1 MVQITGGYKMMLPLS
16 LNSYITGPD
25 RKRSFRAKRE
35 LLIIQHVI
43 NAMEDCMK
51 PKQFGWFCGYLL
63 GSLVC
68 LLLSWNCATAI
79 QSPPL
84 ATEIKTAVRAVR
96 SGQQITV
103 PLITWGG
110 DLATILAN
118 GNREKTTAG
127 SIFAQKGLSLKLVRQ
142 DDFKKQVEAYIRGE
156 TPFLR
161 GTMGMINLAA
171 DVLNKDPRTKPV
183 IVYQMTWSNGGDCLV
198 VKQGINSA
206 KDLKGKTIAVQA
218 YGPHVDY
225 LAKILKDAGLS
236 LKDINIRWTKDLT
249 GTASTPVEAI
259 FNKDVDAAFVIIP
272 DGLMLTSNGT
282 VGTGAEG
289 SVRGARIM
297 LSTKT
302 ANRIIAD
309 VYAVRSDFFKSNR
322 KLVEDFVH
330 GLLLGTQE
338 LKSLF
343 NNKEKRLAEYKAV
356 LSASAAILLDSAQ
369 ATADTEALYGDCEFA
384 EFRGNVKFFG
394 DKKWPRGMNRLVEEI
409 QSSFVTVGLLNRK
422 SALSQAL
429 WDYNVLRSG
438 LTGIDDVEAPRFRSE
453 AVAQVVAR
461 KQALGTLG
469 EGELFSLEINF
480 KPNQNVFPEDLYAG
494 GFKKIVELAATY
506 GGAVITVEGHSD
518 PHKYR
523 RLEKKGA
530 TAIELQRTKQAAKN
544 LSMNRAIAVRD
555 SIILFAKNSG
565 VPLDQS
571 QFTVVGHGIAQP
583 KYPRPQTKEQWL
595 SNMRVVFR
603 IIQIEAEDEAF
614 SPLD

>member
-1 MVQITGGYKMMLPLS
+1 MRPNRFEWLCRCLFSGV
-16 LNSYITGPD
+16 
-25 RKRSFRAKRE
+25 
-35 LLIIQHVI
+35 
-43 NAMEDCMK
+43 
-51 PKQFGWFCGYLL
+51 
-63 GSLVC
+63 VC
-68 LLLSWNCATAI
+68 LLLSWNPATAF

-84 ATEIKTAVRAVR
+84 ATEIKAAVRAVKP
-96 SGQQITV
+96 GKQISV

-110 DLATILAN
+110 DMATILAN
-118 GNREKTTAG
+118 GNSAKTVNG
-127 SIFAQKGLSLKLVRQ
+127 SIFAQKGLSLALVRQ
-142 DDFKKQVEAYIRGE
+142 DDFKKQVEAYITGE

-171 DVLNKDPRTKPV
+171 EVLNRDPRTKPV
-183 IVYQMTWSNGGDCLV
+183 IIYQMTWSNGGDCLV
-198 VKQGINSA
+198 VKPGINSA

-225 LAKILKDAGLS
+225 LSKILKDAGLS

-249 GTASTPVEAI
+249 GTDNAPAEAL
-259 FNKDVDAAFVIIP
+259 FKNDVDAAFVIIP
-272 DGLMLTSNGT
+272 DGLALTSNGT

-289 SVRGARIM
+289 SVKGARIM

-309 VYAVRSDFFKSNR
+309 VYAVRNDFFQSNR
-322 KLVEDFVH
+322 KQVESFVH

-338 LKSLF
+338 LKGLF
-343 NNKEKRLAEYKAV
+343 NNKEKNLAGYKALV
-356 LSASAAILLDSAQ
+356 SASAAILLDSAQ
-369 ATADTEALYGDCEFA
+369 ATADAEALYGDCEFA

-394 DKKWPRGMNRLVEEI
+394 DEKWPRSMNRLVEEI
-409 QSSFVTVGLLNRK
+409 QSAFITIGLLGRK
-422 SALSQAL
+422 SSLEQAR
-429 WDYNVLRSG
+429 WDYNVLRAG
-438 LTGIDDVEAPRFRSE
+438 LTGIDDVQAPRFKSE

-480 KPNQNVFPEDLYAG
+480 QPNQNDFPEDLYAD

-518 PHKYR
+518 PHKYL

-530 TAIELQRTKQAAKN
+530 TPIELQRTKQAAKN

-555 SIILFAKNSG
+555 SIIKFAGKSG

-603 IIQIEAEDEAF
+603 IIQIEAEDAAF

>member
-1 MVQITGGYKMMLPLS
+1 MRP
-16 LNSYITGPD
+16 N
-25 RKRSFRAKRE
+25 R
-35 LLIIQHVI
+35 
-43 NAMEDCMK
+43 
-51 PKQFGWFCGYLL
+51 FGWFCRCLFSGV
-63 GSLVC
+63 VC
-68 LLLSWNCATAI
+68 FLISWNPAAAF

-84 ATEIKTAVRAVR
+84 STEIKAAVGPVR
-96 SGQQITV
+96 SGQQVTV

-110 DLATILAN
+110 DMATILAN
-118 GNREKTTAG
+118 GNSVKTASG
-127 SIFAQKGLSLKLVRQ
+127 SIFAQKGLSLTLVRQ
-142 DDFKKQVEAYIRGE
+142 DDFKKQVEAYIKGE

-171 DVLNKDPRTKPV
+171 DVLNRDPRTKPV

-198 VKQGINSA
+198 VKPGINSA

-225 LAKILKDAGLS
+225 LAKILMDAGLS
-236 LKDINIRWTKDLT
+236 LKDVNIRWTKDLT
-249 GTASTPVEAI
+249 GTDNAPAEAI
-259 FNKDVDAAFVIIP
+259 FKNDVDAAFVIIP

-289 SVRGARIM
+289 SVKGARIM

-309 VYAVRSDFFKSNR
+309 VYAVRSDFFQSNR
-322 KLVEDFVH
+322 KQVEAFVH

-338 LKSLF
+338 LKGLF
-343 NNKEKRLAEYKAV
+343 NNKEKNLAEYKALV
-356 LSASAAILLDSAQ
+356 SASATILLDSAQ
-369 ATADTEALYGDCEFA
+369 ATADAEALYGDCEFA
-384 EFRGNVKFFG
+384 EFRGNVRFFG
-394 DKKWPRGMNRLVEEI
+394 DEKWPRSMNHLVEEI
-409 QSSFVTVGLLNRK
+409 QSAFIPIGLLGRK
-422 SALSQAL
+422 SSLAQAR
-429 WDYNVLRSG
+429 WDYNALRTG
-438 LTGIDDVEAPRFRSE
+438 LTGIDDVQAPRFKSE

-480 KPNQNVFPEDLYAG
+480 QPNQNDFPEDLYAD

-518 PHKYR
+518 PLKYL

-530 TAIELQRTKQAAKN
+530 TPIELQRTKQAAKN

-555 SIILFAKNSG
+555 SIIAFAKKSG

-571 QFTVVGHGIAQP
+571 QFTVVGHGIAHP
-583 KYPRPQTKEQWL
+583 KYPQPQTKEQWL

-603 IIQIEAEDEAF
+603 IIQIEAEDTAF

>member
-1 MVQITGGYKMMLPLS
+1 MRP
-16 LNSYITGPD
+16 N
-25 RKRSFRAKRE
+25 R
-35 LLIIQHVI
+35 
-43 NAMEDCMK
+43 
-51 PKQFGWFCGYLL
+51 FGWLCRRLFSG
-63 GSLVC
+63 LVC
-68 LLLSWNCATAI
+68 LLLSWNPAI
-79 QSPPL
+79 AFESPPL
-84 ATEIKTAVRAVR
+84 ATEIKASVGAVKP
-96 SGQQITV
+96 GKQISV

-110 DLATILAN
+110 DMATILAN
-118 GNREKTTAG
+118 GNSAKTVNG
-127 SIFAQKGLSLKLVRQ
+127 SIFAQRGLSLALFRQ
-142 DDFKKQVEAYIRGE
+142 DDFKKQVEAYIKGE

-171 DVLNKDPRTKPV
+171 EVLDRDPRTKPV
-183 IVYQMTWSNGGDCLV
+183 IIYQMTWSNGGDCLV
-198 VKQGINSA
+198 VKPGINSA

-225 LAKILKDAGLS
+225 LSKILKDAGLS

-249 GTASTPVEAI
+249 GTDNAPAEVL
-259 FNKDVDAAFVIIP
+259 FKNDVDAAFVIIP
-272 DGLMLTSNGT
+272 DGLALTSNGT

-289 SVRGARIM
+289 SVKGARIM

-309 VYAVRSDFFKSNR
+309 VYAVRSDFFQSNR
-322 KLVEDFVH
+322 KQVEAFVH

-338 LKSLF
+338 LKGLF
-343 NNKEKRLAEYKAV
+343 NNKEKNLVEYKALV
-356 LSASAAILLDSAQ
+356 SASAAILLDSAQ
-369 ATADTEALYGDCEFA
+369 ATADAEALYGDCEFA

-394 DKKWPRGMNRLVEEI
+394 DEKWPRSMNRLVEEI
-409 QSSFVTVGLLNRK
+409 QSAFITIGLLGRK
-422 SALSQAL
+422 SSLEQAR
-429 WDYNVLRSG
+429 WDYNVLRAG
-438 LTGIDDVEAPRFRSE
+438 LTGIDDVQAPRFKSE

-480 KPNQNVFPEDLYAG
+480 QPNQNDFPEDLYAD

-518 PHKYR
+518 PHKYL

-530 TAIELQRTKQAAKN
+530 TPLELQRTKQAAKN

-555 SIILFAKNSG
+555 SIIKFASKSG

-583 KYPRPQTKEQWL
+583 KYPQPQTKEQWL

-603 IIQIEAEDEAF
+603 IIQIEAEDAAF

>member
-1 MVQITGGYKMMLPLS
+1 
-16 LNSYITGPD
+16 
-25 RKRSFRAKRE
+25 
-35 LLIIQHVI
+35 
-43 NAMEDCMK
+43 MEEYMK
-51 PKQFGWFCGYLL
+51 ANRFKGLCGYGIYLFL
-63 GSLVC
+63 ILAFAWRPAV
-68 LLLSWNCATAI
+68 AA

-84 ATEIKTAVRAVR
+84 ASQIKTSVRNVASAKTIR
-96 SGQQITV
+96 V

-110 DLATILAN
+110 DIATILAN
-118 GNREKTTAG
+118 GNGAKTSSS
-127 SIFAQKGLSLKLVRQ
+127 SIFAQKGLSIQLFRQ
-142 DDFKKQVEAYIRGE
+142 DDFKKQVESYMRGE

-161 GTMGMINLAA
+161 GTMGMINMAA

-183 IVYQMTWSNGGDCLV
+183 VIYQMTWSNGGDCLV
-198 VKQGINSA
+198 VKPGINSA
-206 KDLKGKTIAVQA
+206 KDLKGKTIALQA

-225 LAKILKDAGLS
+225 MAKILKDAGLS
-236 LKDINIRWTKDLT
+236 LRDVNIRWTGDLT
-249 GTASTPVEAI
+249 GTDDTPTEI
-259 FNKDVDAAFVIIP
+259 FSKKGVDAAFVIIP

-309 VYAVRSDFFKSNR
+309 VYAVRSDFLKSHR
-322 KLVEDFVH
+322 DKVKDFVH
-330 GLLLGTQE
+330 GLLLATQE
-338 LKSLF
+338 LKELF
-343 NNKEKRLAEYKAV
+343 KNKEKRLTEYRSL

-369 ATADTEALYGDCEFA
+369 ATADAEALYGDCEFV

-394 DKKWPRGMNRLVEEI
+394 DEKWPRSLNRLVNEI
-409 QSSFVTVGLLNRK
+409 QSSFVTIGLLGRK
-422 SALSQAL
+422 SSLAQAR
-429 WDYNVLRSG
+429 WDYNALRSG
-438 LTGIDDVEAPRFRSE
+438 LTGVDDVEAPRFKTE

-461 KQALGTLG
+461 KQAMGTLG

-480 KPNQNVFPEDLYAG
+480 QPNQNSFPEDLYAA

-518 PHKYR
+518 PHKYN
-523 RLEKKGA
+523 RLERKGA
-530 TAIELQRTKQAAKN
+530 TPIELRRTKQAAKN
-544 LSMNRAIAVRD
+544 LSINRAIAVRD
-555 SIILFAKNSG
+555 SIISFARNAG

-571 QFTVVGHGIAQP
+571 QFTVVGHGINQP
-583 KYPRPQTKEQWL
+583 KYSLPKTKEQWL

-614 SPLD
+614 TPLN

>member
-1 MVQITGGYKMMLPLS
+1 MRP
-16 LNSYITGPD
+16 N
-25 RKRSFRAKRE
+25 R
-35 LLIIQHVI
+35 
-43 NAMEDCMK
+43 
-51 PKQFGWFCGYLL
+51 FGWLCRRLFSG
-63 GSLVC
+63 LVC
-68 LLLSWNCATAI
+68 LLLSWNPAI
-79 QSPPL
+79 AFESPPL
-84 ATEIKTAVRAVR
+84 ATEIKASVGAVKP
-96 SGQQITV
+96 GKQISV

-110 DLATILAN
+110 DMATILAN
-118 GNREKTTAG
+118 GNSAKTVNG
-127 SIFAQKGLSLKLVRQ
+127 SIFAQKGLSLALFRQ
-142 DDFKKQVEAYIRGE
+142 DDFKKQVEAYIKGE

-171 DVLNKDPRTKPV
+171 EVLDRDPRTKPV
-183 IVYQMTWSNGGDCLV
+183 IIYQMTWSNGGDCLV
-198 VKQGINSA
+198 VKPGINSA

-225 LAKILKDAGLS
+225 LSKILKDAGLS

-249 GTASTPVEAI
+249 GTDNAPAEVL
-259 FNKDVDAAFVIIP
+259 FKNDVDAAFVIIP
-272 DGLMLTSNGT
+272 DGLALTSNGT

-289 SVRGARIM
+289 SVKGARIM

-309 VYAVRSDFFKSNR
+309 VYAVRSDFFQSNR
-322 KLVEDFVH
+322 KQVEAFVH

-338 LKSLF
+338 LKGLF
-343 NNKEKRLAEYKAV
+343 NNKEKNLAEYKA
-356 LSASAAILLDSAQ
+356 LASASAAILLDSAQ
-369 ATADTEALYGDCEFA
+369 ATADAEALYGDCEFA

-394 DKKWPRGMNRLVEEI
+394 DEKWPRSMNRLVEEI
-409 QSSFVTVGLLNRK
+409 QSAFITIGLLGRK
-422 SALSQAL
+422 SSLEQAR
-429 WDYNVLRSG
+429 WDYNVLRAG
-438 LTGIDDVEAPRFRSE
+438 LTGIDDVQAPRFKSE

-480 KPNQNVFPEDLYAG
+480 QPNQNDFPEDLYAD

-518 PHKYR
+518 PHKYL

-530 TAIELQRTKQAAKN
+530 TPLELQRTKQAAKN

-555 SIILFAKNSG
+555 SIIKFASKSG

-583 KYPRPQTKEQWL
+583 KYPQPQTKEQWL

-603 IIQIEAEDEAF
+603 IIQIEAEDAAF